1 MALIDTIIDPR
12 KRPRLDTAA
21 QGLRRAASH
30 VTPTI
35 HDLKAALL
43 RLPAHAVLA
52 GYDPPGAQLH
62 MRILGISDG
71 GHRQRSVHVA
81 FHEAAGREKQAILE
95 IPHAGSEE
103 DGLTVDPRLV
113 PRLRD
118 TIADDRATKTVGP
131 FLFPLL
137 TAAGAA
143 ARAWGDRS
151 PEERRYGRHGAR
163 LHAALADKLPA
174 DLRPRF
180 EAALAAKP
188 I

>member
-1 MALIDTIIDPR
+1 MALIDTIIDTR
-12 KRPRLDTAA
+12 NHPRLGIASRA
-21 QGLRRAASH
+21 LKRAANH
-30 VTPTI
+30 LVPTV
-35 HDLKAALL
+35 HDIKAFLL

-52 GYDPPGAQLH
+52 GYDPPGKKME

-118 TIADDRATKTVGP
+118 TIADDPITPTAGP
-131 FLFPLL
+131 LLFPLL
-137 TAAGAA
+137 AIAGAA
-143 ARAWGDRS
+143 ARAMKLRA